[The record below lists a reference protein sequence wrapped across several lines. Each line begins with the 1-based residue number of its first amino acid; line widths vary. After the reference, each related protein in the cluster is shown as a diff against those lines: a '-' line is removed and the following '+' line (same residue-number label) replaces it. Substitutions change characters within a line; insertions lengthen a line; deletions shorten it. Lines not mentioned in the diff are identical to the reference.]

1 MATEEVD
8 FLLKLVLVGDSGV
21 GKTNLLN
28 RFSKNRFDPNSRNT
42 IGVDFCAV
50 DLQIKD
56 KKVRVQFWDTAGQE
70 KYRAISS
77 AYYKNAHGAI
87 IVYDITSRETFENVD
102 NWINELK
109 EHCDKNVKVV
119 IVGNKNDLTEERQVL
134 TVDGQKLAKKRGFYF
149 FETSAK
155 VDEQNTV
162 HKAFTRVIEEII
174 TSLQNEETTATEQ
187 DLISLKSKTEIHDNN
202 PAQNRQDK
210 GCC

>member
-28 RFSKNRFDPNSRNT
+28 RFSKNRFDSSSRNT

-50 DLQIKD
+50 DVPIKD

-102 NWINELK
+102 SWMSELN

-119 IVGNKNDLTEERQVL
+119 IVGNKNDLTEERQVQ

-155 VDEQNTV
+155 VDEKSTV
-162 HKAFTRVIEEII
+162 HEAFTRVIEEII
-174 TSLQNEETTATEQ
+174 TSLQIEETTATEQ
-187 DLISLKSKTEIHDNN
+187 ELISLKSKTELQDKN
-202 PAQNRQDK
+202 PAQNNQDK